1 MHNSLRLCLLGI
13 TLISGI
19 AVVSGNEDS
28 SVFKTVRNS
37 NAAILNRLGLVPLEI
52 PDGHH
57 KKRLAGPEPP
67 AFGAQSRI
75 HQPYSRRHGHR
86 DSHVYIVKLPA
97 TPPYYTFTK
106 PHKSVKDDK
115 GQKNLPSSVGFH
127 SNGKPGKIYHWNLPL
142 MMKIAEKKRYQ
153 TQMKMDQLKKKM
165 QMENIRGNNDYQN
178 RNNDISKIKGDSEII
193 KINSNDINAIQ
204 AISNVHTSVNDI
216 ERKHEVEEMKHFNK
230 PPSDNGKYF
239 HSSAD
244 NRLLYGS
251 KQSGLQKHSRN
262 NDKRLSYPISLEV
275 GSKKIKEAEGYK
287 TKNSTNKMFRLADS
301 ATYRV
306 GVHANDHFS
315 AWNNLSNELHGSR
328 NTPDEQKPK
337 KHRKKAAMS
346 YYAPLSPKSGSTSIH
361 KNFPGNGKPK
371 AFYVMEKSRKP
382 IYYHQLLP

>member
-1 MHNSLRLCLLGI
+1 MHNSLRLCLLGM

-97 TPPYYTFTK
+97 SPPYYTFTK
-106 PHKSVKDDK
+106 PHKSVKDDNK
-115 GQKNLPSSVGFH
+115 IQKNLASSVGFH

-153 TQMKMDQLKKKM
+153 SQMKMDQFKKKM
-165 QMENIRGNNDYQN
+165 QLENEKQ
-178 RNNDISKIKGDSEII
+178 KTDSEII

-204 AISNVHTSVNDI
+204 AISNVKTNINDI
-216 ERKHEVEEMKHFNK
+216 DRKQNFN
-230 PPSDNGKYF
+230 NGKYF
-239 HSSAD
+239 HSTD
-244 NRLLYGS
+244 NRLMYGS
-251 KQSGLQKHSRN
+251 KPSISLQKHSRN

-306 GVHANDHFS
+306 GVNANDRFL